1 MYIRRSGRERGEYD
15 VNDIVGKFTGVV
27 CSEIVAT
34 RFNEED
40 LCFEE
45 PLQVL
50 QDMKIGRNILSN
62 RCVRTRSFT
71 Q

>member
-1 MYIRRSGRERGEYD
+1 MVNGGDYD
-15 VNDIVGKFTGVV
+15 VNDIVGEFTGVV
-27 CSEIVAT
+27 CCKVVAA
-34 RFNEED
+34 RFNEEN

-45 PLQVL
+45 SLQVL
-50 QDMKIGRNILSN
+50 QDMKIGRDILSN